1 MIKRP
6 EADEYAPYY
15 ERYIKLVPSGD
26 LISHLRSQLT
36 DTLELL
42 QPVPDMKSSYRY
54 APGKWS
60 LREVVGHMVDTERIM
75 SYRLLRVSRG
85 DATPMA
91 GFDEDAYAK
100 EANYEAYPLQSILD
114 EFSTVRKST
123 LFMLERLT
131 PEAWGYWGTAND
143 SKFTTRALSYIIAG
157 HELHHRSVI
166 QARYL

>member
-1 MIKRP
+1 MIQRP
-6 EADEYAPYY
+6 DPAEHDPYY
-15 ERYIKLVPSGD
+15 ERYIQLVPSDD
-26 LISHLRSQLT
+26 LLAQLRKQLT

-42 QPVPDMKSSYRY
+42 QSTSEMKASYRY

-60 LREVVGHMVDTERIM
+60 LREVVGHMADTERIM

-85 DATPMA
+85 DATPIA

-100 EANYEAYPLQSILD
+100 AANYEAYPMHSILD
-114 EFSTVRKST
+114 EFSIVRKST
-123 LFMLERLT
+123 LFLLERIT
-131 PEAWGYWGTAND
+131 PEAWGYWGTSNN
-143 SKFTTRALSYIIAG
+143 SKITARALGYIIAG